1 MSAINSN
8 SVIWTPRVEDE
19 GDKWADVLVD
29 LSGVISAVIT
39 VCTRP
44 LPGEECDKVFW
55 YVSFDFA
62 GDNDTDEGAF
72 RDGWANN
79 VKDAKRACVDAA
91 NELLA
96 ARKPA

>member
-1 MSAINSN
+1 MIDPA

-29 LSGVISAVIT
+29 LPGVKSAVIT
-39 VCTRP
+39 VCINP

-62 GDNDTDEGAF
+62 ADNDTEEGVF
-72 RDGWANN
+72 RDGWA
-79 VKDAKRACVDAA
+79 KDILDAKRACVDAA

-96 ARKPA
+96 AARKPA